1 MTERIVEMMDV
12 AVYGGTLQQVPNADK
27 IHEEI
32 VRCNDCERAFEKDN
46 GMYSCHGE
54 LVELWDY
61 YNDCP
66 NVTLVP
72 ADGFCFCGK
81 RREE

>member
-1 MTERIVEMMDV
+1 MSEYICEVIEPPVIGSYR
-12 AVYGGTLQQVPNADK
+12 K
-27 IHEEI
+27 IAFLEEV
-32 VRCNDCERAFEKDN
+32 VRCRDCEHAFEKDN
-46 GMYSCHGE
+46 GMYSCHGNLTE
-54 LVELWDY
+54 PWDY

-81 RREE
+81 RREDG